1 MGASMNKTKEGTA
14 LNGEGNKSSKVKNDI
29 IFIAV
34 LLTLILIIGSVY
46 ILSRGEGNTVTVTV
60 DGEFFGEY
68 SLSVDQTVEIKTDK
82 GTNILIINGGKAR
95 IAEASC
101 PDGVC
106 VSHRA
111 ISRDGESIICL
122 PNKVVVTVSI
132 SSEDTP
138 DIIV

>member
-1 MGASMNKTKEGTA
+1 MENAANARSKTK
-14 LNGEGNKSSKVKNDI
+14 NDV

-34 LLTLILIIGSVY
+34 LLAIIVAVGAFY
-46 ILSRGEGNTVTVTV
+46 ISFHEEGNMVTVTV
-60 DGEFFGEY
+60 DGELFGEY
-68 SLSVDQTVEIKTDK
+68 SLAEDKTVEIKTDN
-82 GTNILIINGGKAR
+82 GTNLLIIEGGKAH

-111 ISRDGESIICL
+111 INRDGESIICL

-132 SSEDTP
+132 SSEETP

>member
-1 MGASMNKTKEGTA
+1 M
-14 LNGEGNKSSKVKNDI
+14 NGEANKGSRAKNDI

-34 LLTLILIIGSVY
+34 LLALILVIGAVY
-46 ILSRGEGNTVTVTV
+46 VLSRGEGNTVTVTV

-68 SLSVDQTVEIKTDK
+68 SLSVDKTVEIKTDK
-82 GTNILIINGGKAR
+82 GTNLLIIEGGKAR